1 MISGAIISTM
11 TREILCTLS
20 TINDVASVWG
30 FGSFFR
36 GDEGAKDID
45 LLAVVKRGNLNLEAI
60 RTIRKQFNQVGNK
73 FGLNVDLTILTCSEF
88 AEKPLREMDEL
99 VLLFDW
105 KPATRNSGLR

>member
-1 MISGAIISTM
+1 M
-11 TREILCTLS
+11 TREILGTLS
-20 TINDVASVWG
+20 TIDDVVSVWG

-36 GDEGAKDID
+36 GDERAKDID

-60 RTIRKQFNQVGNK
+60 RKIRKQFNKVGHK

-105 KPATRNSGLR
+105 KPATRNSDLR